1 MTIEERLDANDR
13 QIEGL
18 ISLAGTHDEQIAALI
33 KLTGSHDHEIAA
45 LTKLAATQSETAKA
59 LATVAEHNIT
69 AIEAAH
75 HEIDALRATVADLTR
90 QWQAYINTLP
100 RH

>member
-1 MTIEERLDANDR
+1 MTIEERLDAHDR
-13 QIEGL
+13 QIERL
-18 ISLAGTHDEQIAALI
+18 IILAGTHDEQI
-33 KLTGSHDHEIAA
+33 GA

-59 LATVAEHNIT
+59 LATVA
-69 AIEAAH
+69 
-75 HEIDALRATVADLTR
+75 DLTR

>member
-1 MTIEERLDANDR
+1 MTIEERLDAHDR
-13 QIEGL
+13 QIERL
-18 ISLAGTHDEQIAALI
+18 IILAGTHDEQI
-33 KLTGSHDHEIAA
+33 GA

-59 LATVAEHNIT
+59 LATVAEQNI
-69 AIEAAH
+69 A
-75 HEIDALRATVADLTR
+75 EIDALRATVADLTH

>member
-1 MTIEERLDANDR
+1 MTIEERLDAHDR
-13 QIEGL
+13 QIERL
-18 ISLAGTHDEQIAALI
+18 ITLAGTHDE
-33 KLTGSHDHEIAA
+33 EIAA

-59 LATVAEHNIT
+59 LATVAEQNI
-69 AIEAAH
+69 AEIE
-75 HEIDALRATVADLTR
+75 ALRASVADLTR

>member
-1 MTIEERLDANDR
+1 MTIEERLDAHDR
-13 QIEGL
+13 QIERL
-18 ISLAGTHDEQIAALI
+18 ITLAGTHDE
-33 KLTGSHDHEIAA
+33 EIAA

-59 LATVAEHNIT
+59 LATLAEHNIA

-75 HEIDALRATVADLTR
+75 LEIDALRATVADLTR
-90 QWQAYINTLP
+90 QWRAYINTLP